1 MPFPISPLNGQV
13 ALVNNIN
20 YQWDNT
26 NRVWNRQTA
35 GGPITS
41 NTNVVTTSLLPAA
54 NVTYD
59 LGSPTQRFR
68 SLYLSG
74 NTIDLGGATIKTD
87 ATTGAVAIV
96 PQVTVAN
103 PNPTGVVFTA
113 TGAVS
118 TVVTTGGVV
127 SADAVA
133 TASNNTSTASSF
145 ATQARSVGH
154 NLVFGG

>member
-1 MPFPISPLNGQV
+1 MPFPIDPANGQV

-20 YQWDNT
+20 YQWDDT
-26 NRVWNRQTA
+26 NSVWNRQTA

-41 NTNVVTTSLLPAA
+41 NTNQVTTSILPAI
-54 NVTYD
+54 NVEYD

-87 ATTGAVAIV
+87 AATGAVAIV
-96 PQVTVAN
+96 PQVTDAN
-103 PNPTGVVFTA
+103 PNPTGVVFTP

-118 TVVTTGGVV
+118 TVATTGGVV
-127 SADAVA
+127 DSNAIA
-133 TASNNTSTASSF
+133 TSSNNTSTATSF